1 MKFKELT
8 TKSDTE
14 LQQLLK
20 DLKAEVHEFSVKL
33 RLRQIKNPKAL
44 SGKKKD
50 IARVLTYLTQK
61 LSAKQ

>member
-1 MKFKELT
+1 MKFKELS